1 MNAVLTSG
9 ATDWS
14 TMRTYNDIYLDARN
28 ILRQSGIEA
37 YNLEARILVAR
48 AANKSISQLLRDI
61 NLYTT
66 KEIENTVMD
75 YTARRLRGEPVAYIT
90 GSWEFYGLPM
100 NVTPDV
106 LIPRM
111 DTEVLVDTAKELLIG
126 KKMDARIMDLCC
138 GSGCISCALGHELP
152 ASRILAID
160 ISASALE
167 VCRSNVALNR
177 LNSKVLCMQADAT
190 SSPPMGIGQFD
201 MIVSNPP
208 YIASNEIL
216 TLDISVRD
224 YEPIWALDGGE
235 DGLRFYK
242 AIIKYWKS
250 LIRPGGYLLFEVGE
264 DQAQAVKEM
273 LLAAGFSSAGTRKD
287 TQGIDRVVF
296 GQM

>member
-1 MNAVLTSG
+1 MK
-9 ATDWS
+9 
-14 TMRTYNDIYLDARN
+14 TYNEIYLDARS

-66 KEIENTVMD
+66 KEIENTVID

-152 ASRILAID
+152 AARILAID

-177 LNSKVLCMQADAT
+177 LNSKIMCMQADAC

-208 YIASNEIL
+208 YIASSEIL
-216 TLDISVRD
+216 TLDTSVRD

-235 DGLRFYK
+235 DGLKFYK

-250 LIRPGGYLLFEVGE
+250 LLRPGGYLLFEVGE

-273 LLAAGFSSAGTRKD
+273 LLAAGFSSAGMRKD